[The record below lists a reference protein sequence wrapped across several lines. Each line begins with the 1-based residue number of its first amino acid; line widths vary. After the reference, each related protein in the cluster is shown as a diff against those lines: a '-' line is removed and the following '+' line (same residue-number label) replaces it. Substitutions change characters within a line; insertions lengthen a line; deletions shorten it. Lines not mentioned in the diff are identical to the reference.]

1 MKNLISWAKQN
12 ILSLAQ
18 TVMLFFTAII
28 LATLLNNQVKTSE
41 VHQLNE
47 ELTQEVRT
55 LDRDT
60 NNIMIKMIEQRGQI
74 TQMGET
80 LTEANDVIQN
90 LVYRLQ
96 QMQEE
101 LNKAK
106 GRSES

>member
-18 TVMLFFTAII
+18 TAMLFFTAIV
-28 LATLLNNQVKTSE
+28 LVMLLQNQVETIRI
-41 VHQLNE
+41 HQVNE
-47 ELTQEVRT
+47 ELTQEIRT

-60 NNIMIKMIEQRGQI
+60 NDIMIKMIEQRGQI
-74 TQMGET
+74 MQMGATIE
-80 LTEANDVIQN
+80 EANEIIQS
-90 LVYRLQ
+90 LVARLQ

-101 LNKAK
+101 LNKSK

>member
-1 MKNLISWAKQN
+1 MKNLILWAKQN
-12 ILSLAQ
+12 ALSLAQ
-18 TVMLFFTAII
+18 TIMLFFTAVI
-28 LATLLNNQVKTSE
+28 LAVLLNNQIKTSE

-47 ELTQEVRT
+47 ELTQEIRT

-60 NNIMIKMIEQRGQI
+60 NDIMIKMIEQRGQI
-74 TQMGET
+74 MQMGATIE
-80 LTEANDVIQN
+80 EANEIIQT
-90 LVYRLQ
+90 LVGRFQ